1 MPTLTIYLNEK
12 NFLFLSGISKG
23 KSSSLGKTIIEDW
36 IAKEKNE
43 EKNEKQGKKTIFEP
57 SSLASQ
63 QV

>member
-43 EKNEKQGKKTIFEP
+43 KQMKEETQMRMP
-57 SSLASQ
+57 SGNSR
-63 QV
+63 VYIP